1 MSRRDLRLR
10 QIRHPLPYDTKLH
23 ACVSHGR
30 ATTVRFR
37 NFIQPSEMPYNVG
50 TNVLDTA
57 VTYDS
62 GDYPRLLQKTIDL
75 SDYGRLR
82 KEQASKRAGGGI
94 SWRASPYRQVWTRR
108 EPIPP
113 WSSHY

>member
-62 GDYPRLLQKTIDL
+62 GDYPRLLQKAIDL

-82 KEQASKRAGGGI
+82 KEQASKRAGGGGDI
-94 SWRASPYRQVWTRR
+94 LAC
-108 EPIPP
+108 EPLPTGLDEA
-113 WSSHY
+113 